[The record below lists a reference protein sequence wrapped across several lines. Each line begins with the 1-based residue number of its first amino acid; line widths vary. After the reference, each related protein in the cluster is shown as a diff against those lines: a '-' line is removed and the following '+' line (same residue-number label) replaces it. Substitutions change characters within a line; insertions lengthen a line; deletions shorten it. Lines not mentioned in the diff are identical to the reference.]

1 MKFVQTTAG
10 LSAEKEFNSTAP
22 QDIHGI
28 PLSFNLKNTATWKI
42 Q

>member
-1 MKFVQTTAG
+1 MKFVQTNAD
-10 LSAEKEFNSTAP
+10 LSAGKEFNSVAP
-22 QDIHGI
+22 QDVHGI